1 MGDSEPDEE
10 LADSPGD
17 DRGWRPAETNRWRQD
32 PGESVNLDPR
42 RTHREPPDP
51 GFDPRRTYRE
61 PPDPGFDPRRTYR
74 EPPDPGFDPRRTY
87 RESPVAGA
95 SGYPSRAPREG
106 GTGPDAGE
114 SADDQVIVGLPHA
127 LRSRYKVLR
136 ELPNPGA
143 EADVLLVRDVMSTGR
158 GAAADGFRVVK
169 VYRRDMHA
177 DHAVWAM
184 IQSLSSDNIVRF
196 VETGTSGGR
205 DYEVMEYLPGGNL
218 TQLTTG
224 HGALPLSMVKDVVRQ
239 VAGGL
244 AELHRL
250 GIVHRDLKP
259 ENVLIRREHPLD
271 VVVTDFGLSRA
282 PEQSVVAAS
291 RSGTLAYLS
300 PETLLHKGAHS
311 SKARDWW
318 ALGMIAR
325 ELLTGVRPFEE
336 MTEAGIHQALML
348 RPVDLTDIADPRA
361 RLLCRGLLHRDPE
374 ERWGAGEVGEWL
386 AGGTPAVAE
395 DREAEVSG
403 IKPFVFQQRQYR
415 ERKALA
421 RAFIRA
427 WDEAARRYFV
437 VMGTAAAAS
446 SSWREL
452 QEWLEQFRNAEGE
465 DPEAL
470 NAMIDDQL
478 LSPSLPPDVK
488 LLILVQWLDPDLPP
502 VYRGQPLD
510 PGKLAALAERV
521 AVDHDPDPRL
531 VRLVADLHDYDLLTR
546 LARMH
551 GGGIYAGADGRW
563 RELDAR
569 FGRRAQESAPV
580 LTGEGRQVMMDARN
594 PRRQAALLYL
604 ALDPQ
609 PDQGKLQQHLVHM
622 ASLLP
627 APVPWF
633 DRIWTDAQNRHDPL
647 DDALLLTL
655 FPLAARESAAADQAR
670 RQQQEAVRRSEEH
683 WAERERQRLA
693 GNPGVPQALTYAGIT
708 AGVMLVMFI
717 ISATV
722 AHTALTAN
730 AIAADIGNGLVGGVV
745 AAMIIITELN
755 LATQLGSDYAH
766 YPATRNLGQVFGRVG
781 SHVHGAGRGC
791 LLLLLLPFLLSAVV
805 WAAFV
810 VPAIGYAVIG
820 VAHIR
825 SRLRRRRAWIA
836 NHERERLQVLGRAA

>member
-1 MGDSEPDEE
+1 MADREPDEE
-10 LADSPGD
+10 LADSPGH
-17 DRGWRPAETNRWRQD
+17 DRGWQQPAGKHRWRQD
-32 PGESVNLDPR
+32 PGESVNQ
-42 RTHREPPDP
+42 
-51 GFDPRRTYRE
+51 DPRRTYRE
-61 PPDPGFDPRRTYR
+61 PPDPGLDPRRTYR
-74 EPPDPGFDPRRTY
+74 EAPDPGFDPRRTH
-87 RESPVAGA
+87 REPPAA
-95 SGYPSRAPREG
+95 
-106 GTGPDAGE
+106 DAV
-114 SADDQVIVGLPHA
+114 DDEVIVGLPHA
-127 LRSRYKVLR
+127 LRSRYRVLE

-143 EADVLLVRDVMSTGR
+143 EADVLLVRDAMSTGP
-158 GAAADGFRVVK
+158 GAAADDLRVVK
-169 VYRRDMHA
+169 VYRRNMHA
-177 DHAVWAM
+177 DQAVWAK

-205 DYEVMEYLPGGNL
+205 DYEVMEYLQGGNL

-224 HGALPLSMVKDVVRQ
+224 HRALPPSMVTEVVRQ

-259 ENVLIRREHPLD
+259 ENVLIRREQPLD

-291 RSGTLAYLS
+291 RSGTLAYLA
-300 PETLLHKGAHS
+300 PETLLREGAHS
-311 SKARDWW
+311 SRARDWW

-348 RPVDLTDIADPRA
+348 RPVDLSDIADPRA

-374 ERWGAGEVGEWL
+374 QRWGVWEVGEWL
-386 AGGTPAVAE
+386 AGGTPEVAE

-403 IKPFVFQQRQYR
+403 VRPFVFQQKQYR
-415 ERKALA
+415 DRKALA
-421 RAFIRA
+421 GAFVRA

-452 QEWLEQFRNAEGE
+452 QEWLEQFRGVEGE

-502 VYRGQPLD
+502 VYRGQSLD
-510 PGKLAALAERV
+510 PANLAAVAERA
-521 AVDHDPDPRL
+521 AVDHDPEPWL
-531 VRLVADLHDYDLLTR
+531 VRLVADLSAYDLLTR
-546 LARMH
+546 LSRMR
-551 GGGIYAGADGRW
+551 GGGGLAEADGRW

-569 FGRRAQESAPV
+569 FGRRAQESASV
-580 LTGEGRQVMMDARN
+580 LTGEGRQAVMDARG
-594 PRRQAALLYL
+594 PRRQAVLLYL
-604 ALDPQ
+604 ALDPL
-609 PDQGKLQQHLVHM
+609 PHQGKLRQHLDGMVP
-622 ASLLP
+622 LLP

-633 DRIWTDAQNRHDPL
+633 DRIWADAQDRHDPL
-647 DDALLLTL
+647 DDALLLVL

-670 RQQQEAVRRSEEH
+670 RQQQEAVRLSEEH

-693 GNPGVPQALTYAGIT
+693 GNPGVPKALTYVGLTGGI
-708 AGVMLVMFI
+708 MLVMFI
-717 ISATV
+717 ISAAF
-722 AHTALTAN
+722 AHSTLSAN
-730 AIAADIGNGLVGGVV
+730 AIAADIGNGLAGGLV
-745 AAMIIITELN
+745 AAVIATTELS
-755 LATQLGSDYAH
+755 LATQLGTDYPN
-766 YPATRNLGQVFGRVG
+766 YPATRNLGQAFRRAG
-781 SHVHGAGRGC
+781 SHVHGVGRGC
-791 LLLLLLPFLLSAVV
+791 LLLLLLPLLLTAVI

-810 VPAIGYAVIG
+810 VPAVGYAVIG
-820 VAHIR
+820 IVHIR
-825 SRLRRRRAWIA
+825 SWLRRRKAWTA
-836 NHERERLQVLGRAA
+836 DHERERHQVLGRAA